1 LLDSTLENRFPRL
14 LLGIREP
21 DAALRGPLVVVGRGE
36 VTAVVGH
43 PVAVSQELLLV
54 AEVGPERI
62 RLLLRVE
69 PPCFAYGC
77 SIKTA

>member
-1 LLDSTLENRFPRL
+1 LLDSTLENRFLRF
-14 LLGIREP
+14 LLGIRKP
-21 DAALRGPLVVVGRGE
+21 DAALRGLLVVVGRGE

-54 AEVGPERI
+54 AEIGPKRI
-62 RLLLRVE
+62 RLFLRVE

-77 SIKTA
+77 SMEAA

>member
-1 LLDSTLENRFPRL
+1 LLDGILESRFPCF
-14 LLGIREP
+14 LLGIRKP
-21 DAALRGPLVVVGRGE
+21 DTALRGLLVVVGRSK
-36 VTAVVGH
+36 VIAVVSH

-54 AEVGPERI
+54 AEIGPERI

-77 SIKTA
+77 SVEVA

>member
-1 LLDSTLENRFPRL
+1 LLDSTLENRFPRF

-21 DAALRGPLVVVGRGE
+21 DAALRGPLVVVGRSE

-54 AEVGPERI
+54 AEVSPKCI
-62 RLLLRVE
+62 RFFL
-69 PPCFAYGC
+69 
-77 SIKTA
+77 

>member
-1 LLDSTLENRFPRL
+1 LLDGILENCFPHF
-14 LLGIREP
+14 LLGIRKP
-21 DAALRGPLVVVGRGE
+21 DAALRGPLVVVGHSKIT
-36 VTAVVGH
+36 TAVGH

-77 SIKTA
+77 NMETA